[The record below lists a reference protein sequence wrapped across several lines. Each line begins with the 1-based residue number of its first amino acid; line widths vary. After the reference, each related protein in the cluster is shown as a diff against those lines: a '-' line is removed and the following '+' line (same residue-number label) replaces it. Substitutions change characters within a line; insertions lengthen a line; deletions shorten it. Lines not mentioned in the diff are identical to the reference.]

1 MFKSSH
7 PNHLKQGLNGFPLGP
22 FLLWVTPWVTNERQI
37 GLNSPLPVI
46 EWFHCLPLGGDNEGI
61 IMKSFILFV
70 VALLLITAS
79 LAKSSP
85 INCREDA
92 EEIPHKYE
100 DSCVH
105 ESNACPR
112 A

>member
-1 MFKSSH
+1 
-7 PNHLKQGLNGFPLGP
+7 
-22 FLLWVTPWVTNERQI
+22 
-37 GLNSPLPVI
+37 
-46 EWFHCLPLGGDNEGI
+46 
-61 IMKSFILFV
+61 MKSFILFV